1 MRIRQVKPA
10 FWTDKVMAGLPKSAR
25 LTYIGLWML
34 CDDAGWV
41 EWDTDTAGAELFP
54 YESVKRRLRELEAD
68 LAALVAA
75 GRVIRHDCGCLQV
88 PHLEEH
94 QRISGVRSFR
104 ARDAH
109 AKHLPRSTTQVPLSD
124 SPGTVGNGRE
134 RNVTGRNGSAR
145 EDQEETT
152 VESLR
157 VLAPLPVEVVKRLG
171 MAAEA

>member
-1 MRIRQVKPA
+1 MRIRQIKPA

-34 CDDAGWV
+34 SDDAGWI
-41 EWDTDTAGAELFP
+41 EWDIDTAGAELFP
-54 YESVKRRLRELEAD
+54 YESVKRRLRELTAD
-68 LAALVAA
+68 LEALMAA

-109 AKHLPRSTTQVPLSD
+109 AKHLLRSTTQSPLSD
-124 SPGTVGNGRE
+124 SPVTVGNGRE
-134 RNVTGRNGSAR
+134 RNVTESNGSAGQG
-145 EDQEETT
+145 QEGTT
-152 VESLR
+152 EFRRKIAAVEA
-157 VLAPLPVEVVKRLG
+157 LA
-171 MAAEA
+171 